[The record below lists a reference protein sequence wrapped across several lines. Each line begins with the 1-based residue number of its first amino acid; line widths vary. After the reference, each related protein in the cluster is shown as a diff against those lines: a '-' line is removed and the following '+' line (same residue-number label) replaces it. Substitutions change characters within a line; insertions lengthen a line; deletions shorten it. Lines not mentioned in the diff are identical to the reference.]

1 MGKMNFR
8 RWLLAGL
15 VTGVVMDILGFFIDG
30 MWLKGAWQAGMQ
42 RLGVSGFAPS
52 VWEWSNVLGVVNG
65 LLAMW
70 VYCSIRPRF
79 GAGLNTAFKAAV
91 VVWAIGSLIPNVVFM
106 VFGGLF
112 SHQLAAYTTL
122 GAFIQIVV
130 GVIAGAATYKEEPAA
145 AATPAPVVSK
155 AVS

>member
-15 VTGVVMDILGFFIDG
+15 VAGVIMDILGFFIDG
-30 MWLKGAWQAGMQ
+30 LWLKGAWQAGMQ
-42 RLGVSGFAPS
+42 SLGVSGFAPS

-70 VYCSIRPRF
+70 VYVGIRPRF
-79 GAGLNTAFKAAV
+79 GAGLNTAFKAAI
-91 VVWAIGSLIPNVVFM
+91 VVWFIGSLIPNLVFM

-112 SHQLAAYTTL
+112 SHQLAAYVTL
-122 GAFIQIVV
+122 GAFVQTVV
-130 GVIAGAATYKEEPAA
+130 GVIAGAATYKEEPTETVAV
-145 AATPAPVVSK
+145 PAVSK

>member
-15 VTGVVMDILGFFIDG
+15 VTGIIMDILGYLIDG
-30 MWLKGAWQAGMQ
+30 LWLKQAWQSGMQ
-42 RLGVSGFAPS
+42 SLGLSGFAPS
-52 VWEWSNVLGVVNG
+52 VWAWFLVLGVVNG

-70 VYCSIRPRF
+70 VYCGIRPRF
-79 GAGLNTAFKAAV
+79 GPGLNTAFKAALV
-91 VVWAIGSLIPNVVFM
+91 YWIIGSLIPNISFM

-122 GAFIQIVV
+122 GAFIQVVV
-130 GVIAGAATYKEEPAA
+130 GVIAGAAIYKEAEA
-145 AATPAPVVSK
+145 
-155 AVS
+155 